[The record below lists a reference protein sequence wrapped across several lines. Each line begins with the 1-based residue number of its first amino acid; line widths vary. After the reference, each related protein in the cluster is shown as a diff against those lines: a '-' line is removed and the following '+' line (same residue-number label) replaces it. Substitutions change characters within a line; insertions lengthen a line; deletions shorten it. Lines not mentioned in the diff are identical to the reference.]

1 MHSKVLTVKT
11 SGLSLYCEFSRF
23 HYMYGG
29 MLIKIDMGLWGRIAF
44 SLYAQNLTHHSMAAL
59 KLIIFIGTTITA
71 RP

>member
-1 MHSKVLTVKT
+1 
-11 SGLSLYCEFSRF
+11 
-23 HYMYGG
+23 MYGG